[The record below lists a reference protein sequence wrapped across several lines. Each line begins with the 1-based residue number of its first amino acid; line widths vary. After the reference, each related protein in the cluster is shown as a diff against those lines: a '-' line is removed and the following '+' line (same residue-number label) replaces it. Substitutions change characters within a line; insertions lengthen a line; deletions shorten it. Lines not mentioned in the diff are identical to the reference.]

1 MTQHT
6 DTLII
11 GGGLSGLT
19 VAHRLRTFG
28 YGHSFI
34 LLEKNARTGGA
45 IVTHKDNG
53 YTSEIGPHGFLDNC
67 KESREI
73 VEDLRLESEII
84 KCPLSTFVRYVL
96 INGDLLMIPQSPLK
110 IIRQPLIS
118 WPEKL
123 RVLAEI
129 WKKPLPGE
137 PTVARWASHRFGKA
151 ILPFLDAAFT
161 GTYAGDID
169 RLTIDSV
176 MPGMRNLEKQYGSII
191 RGAFATIKKGKK
203 NGAQKK
209 IRLPAMTSFKA
220 GMERLPARMTEFL
233 EEGKNLLYNCEATA
247 ISHDGNHWL
256 VTSEKGLFTAT
267 NLVIATPVN
276 AALPLLTQIS
286 PPPMQHI
293 PTATI
298 ISAVFAFSDEEKLP
312 PGFGYLSPEQ
322 EGRFTLGSLFTSNM
336 FPDRAPAGH
345 ILFETL
351 IGGRRHPERLLLDDA
366 ELIEKAYK
374 DVKEVLGLHTKPLYA
389 KILRPDNCIPQMEA
403 GHQALC
409 KWKEELVGTQ
419 HNLHVL
425 GFGWEGIGI
434 NDMITSGVITAAKIM
449 TAGEKNSEVE
459 IKKIYF

>member
-19 VAHRLRTFG
+19 VAHCLRTSS

-34 LLEKNARTGGA
+34 LLEKSARTGGA
-45 IVTHKDNG
+45 IVTHKDHG

-67 KESREI
+67 RESREI

-137 PTVARWASHRFGKA
+137 PTVAEWANHRFGKA
-151 ILPFLDAAFT
+151 LLPFLDAAFT

-176 MPGMRNLEKQYGSII
+176 MPGIRNLEKQYGSII
-191 RGAFATIKKGKK
+191 RGAFATMKKGKK
-203 NGAQKK
+203 DDAKKK
-209 IRLPAMTSFKA
+209 IRLPAMTSFTE
-220 GMERLPARMTEFL
+220 GMERLPRRMTDFL
-233 EEGKNLLYNCEATA
+233 GEDYNLFYNCGATA
-247 ISHDGNHWL
+247 ISHDGNKWM
-256 VTSEKGLFTAT
+256 VTAEKGMFTAT
-267 NLVIATPVN
+267 NLVIALPVN
-276 AALPLLTQIS
+276 KALPLLTPLS
-286 PPPMQHI
+286 PPPMQQI

-298 ISAVFAFSDEEKLP
+298 ISAVFAFSGEEKLP

-322 EGRFTLGSLFTSNM
+322 ENRFTLGALFTSNM
-336 FPDRAPAGH
+336 FPDRAPTDH

-351 IGGRRHPERLLLDDA
+351 VGGRRHPERLLLDDT
-366 ELIEKAYK
+366 EIIEKAYK

-389 KILRPDNCIPQMEA
+389 KVLRPDNAIPQMEA

-409 KWKEELVGTQ
+409 KWKKELIGTQ

-434 NDMITSGVITAAKIM
+434 NDMIKSGVATAAKLM
-449 TAGEKNSEVE
+449 TTEQEKQAIE